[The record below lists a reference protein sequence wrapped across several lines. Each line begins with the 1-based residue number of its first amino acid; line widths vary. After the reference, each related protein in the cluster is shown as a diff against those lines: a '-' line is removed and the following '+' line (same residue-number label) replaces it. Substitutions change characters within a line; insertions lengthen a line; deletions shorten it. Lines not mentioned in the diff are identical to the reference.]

1 MTKGAGVYKIVSES
15 ALGSRPGRETYTAM
29 CAVLRLIKGSH
40 TQAADVTCRVVAGR
54 NRVVSNWV
62 RADKTDFAFVIVVG
76 SFRRLARTHS
86 MGSGCCGSD
95 ILGCWV
101 RGH

>member
-1 MTKGAGVYKIVSES
+1 MTKGAGVYKVVSDS
-15 ALGSRPGRETYTAM
+15 ALGRRLGRETYTAV

-40 TQAADVTCRVVAGR
+40 TQTADVTCCVVAGR
-54 NRVVSNWV
+54 NRVVSYWV
-62 RADKTDFAFVIVVG
+62 RADKTDFALVIVVG
-76 SFRRLARTHS
+76 SFCRLARAHS